1 MTRMERRTLII
12 TDNVMSATLI
22 RRTLRDA
29 SFGDIIG
36 FINIR
41 RICETEVRRL
51 APDVVIVDEAGPRA
65 LVLARIQDARSAL
78 PEATIIL
85 LAADMD
91 ASWLRQAASA
101 GIDTALRRRPDAISL
116 GALIR
121 EVVDGNIFN
130 AVAGEPMSPTPE
142 PVTDLTVREL
152 EILRLVAAGFP
163 NGAIAAQLWITEQTV
178 KFHLSNVYR
187 KLGVQNRTQASHI
200 AHTTGLLNAATAT
213 ATRQVGGIRSAA

>member
-1 MTRMERRTLII
+1 VTRTEHRTLII

-22 RRTLRDA
+22 RRSLRDA
-29 SFGDIIG
+29 SFGNVIG
-36 FINIR
+36 FINLR
-41 RICETEVRRL
+41 RECEPDLRRL
-51 APDVVIVDEAGPRA
+51 APDVIIVDEAAAREH
-65 LVLARIQDARSAL
+65 VIARIGDARAAL
-78 PEATIIL
+78 PSASIIL

-91 ASWLRQAASA
+91 PRWLLEAASA

-130 AVAGEPMSPTPE
+130 ANTAERTIAAPE
-142 PVTDLTVREL
+142 PVTDLTGREL

-163 NGAIAAQLWITEQTV
+163 NGAIATQLWITEQTV

-200 AHTTGLLNAATAT
+200 AHTNGLLETAT
-213 ATRQVGGIRSAA
+213 ALQANGIRSAA

>member
-65 LVLARIQDARSAL
+65 LVVARIQDARNAL

-91 ASWLRQAASA
+91 AAWLRQAASA

-121 EVVDGNIFN
+121 EVVDGNIFH
-130 AVAGEPMSPTPE
+130 AVAGERMSPAPE
-142 PVTDLTVREL
+142 PVTDLTGREL

-200 AHTTGLLNAATAT
+200 AHTTGLLDAT
-213 ATRQVGGIRSAA
+213 TRPVDGIRSAA

>member
-51 APDVVIVDEAGPRA
+51 APDVVIVDEAGPRP
-65 LVLARIQDARSAL
+65 LVVARIQDARNAL

-91 ASWLRQAASA
+91 PSWLRQAASA

-130 AVAGEPMSPTPE
+130 AVTGEPMSPTPE
-142 PVTDLTVREL
+142 PVTDLTGREL

-213 ATRQVGGIRSAA
+213 AARPVDGIRSAA

>member
-1 MTRMERRTLII
+1 MERRTLII

-51 APDVVIVDEAGPRA
+51 APDVVIVDEAGPRP
-65 LVLARIQDARSAL
+65 LVVARIQDARNAL

-91 ASWLRQAASA
+91 PSWLRQAASA

-130 AVAGEPMSPTPE
+130 AVTGEPMSPTPE
-142 PVTDLTVREL
+142 PVTDLTGREL

-213 ATRQVGGIRSAA
+213 AARPVDGIRSAA